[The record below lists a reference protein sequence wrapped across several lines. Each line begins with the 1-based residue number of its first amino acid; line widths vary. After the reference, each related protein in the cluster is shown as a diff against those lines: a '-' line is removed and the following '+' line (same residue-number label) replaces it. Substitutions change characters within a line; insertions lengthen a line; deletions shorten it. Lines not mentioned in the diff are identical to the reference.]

1 MPFGAMWVRP
11 RVHEIPRRRPRAP
24 RHKLAV
30 TMSLK
35 EDALARRRRIE
46 KSVEQ
51 MMINPV
57 DPADAAPDS
66 SQLDRLAA
74 AYGTIL
80 ECIGEDTA
88 RSGLQDTPMR
98 AAKAMLAATAGYS
111 QDPREIARDAL
122 FPMELEAGGVPAAPL
137 PLENQMVLVRD
148 IKINSLCE
156 HHLLPFFGV
165 AHVAYMPGAAVL
177 GLSKLARIADAIAR
191 RLQMQERLTA
201 QLADSLMEVAQARG
215 VSVIVE
221 CSHMCMC
228 SRGVKQTDAL
238 TLTSM
243 SRGVFAT
250 DPSLRAEFH
259 GMLGRPSLAGPSSR
273 L

>member
-11 RVHEIPRRRPRAP
+11 RSEIPRRRPRATS
-24 RHKLAV
+24 HKLAV

-98 AAKAMLAATAGYS
+98 AAKANE
-111 QDPREIARDAL
+111 PR
-122 FPMELEAGGVPAAPL
+122 
-137 PLENQMVLVRD
+137 
-148 IKINSLCE
+148 NSRQ
-156 HHLLPFFGV
+156 
-165 AHVAYMPGAAVL
+165 
-177 GLSKLARIADAIAR
+177 KKRAR
-191 RLQMQERLTA
+191 RTRRVPVPNSA
-201 QLADSLMEVAQARG
+201 FR
-215 VSVIVE
+215 
-221 CSHMCMC
+221 
-228 SRGVKQTDAL
+228 R
-238 TLTSM
+238 
-243 SRGVFAT
+243 R
-250 DPSLRAEFH
+250 R
-259 GMLGRPSLAGPSSR
+259 R
-273 L
+273 